1 MNITSPPSFPRSQSL
16 LPLLRLLSAW
26 RLALQNLWE
35 PQLSNRLHYS
45 PYSTKL
51 RLQLI
56 RVTRIFWLSTALLA
70 FSMLIGYILF

>member
-16 LPLLRLLSAW
+16 LSVLRLLSAW
-26 RLALQNLWE
+26 RMALQNLWE

-56 RVTRIFWLSTALLA
+56 RVTRVFWLSTVLLA
-70 FSMLIGYILF
+70 LGMLISCILF